1 MLSSELLGYF
11 RPAEVKAPVISSES
25 TAGVSY
31 APNAAL
37 PSSVPGYLSDVP
49 EIRCI
54 VFALC
59 LWAVPRG
66 STFAP
71 PSPTAI

>member
-11 RPAEVKAPVISSES
+11 RPTEVKVPVISSES
-25 TAGVSY
+25 TAGISS
-31 APNAAL
+31 APNSTL
-37 PSSVPGYLSDVP
+37 PSLVPGYLSDVP

-54 VFALC
+54 VLALC

-66 STFAP
+66 SIFAL